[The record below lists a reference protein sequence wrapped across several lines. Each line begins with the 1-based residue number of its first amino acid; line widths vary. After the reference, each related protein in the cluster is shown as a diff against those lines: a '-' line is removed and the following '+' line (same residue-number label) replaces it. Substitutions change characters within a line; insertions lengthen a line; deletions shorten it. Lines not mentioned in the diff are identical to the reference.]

1 MMKVKEKL
9 EEMKGELMMLNVNQ
23 QKLNE
28 HNKNHPNDLW
38 TTTASTHFNRHILTK
53 QIDDACKDIAIVS
66 VLEVEAGTHSNYV
79 YGLLMTPGSDKNA
92 LRKHCI
98 EADELLVY
106 AKDKTW
112 MRNVICEHM
121 VLVERKLFGART

>member
-1 MMKVKEKL
+1 
-9 EEMKGELMMLNVNQ
+9 MLNENQ

-28 HNKNHPNDLW
+28 HNRIYLRNPW
-38 TTTASTHFNRHILTK
+38 TTTASTHFNRKILIK
-53 QIDDACKDIAIVS
+53 QIDDACKDIDTVS